1 MHVPAFP
8 AQHGKHFGAV
18 HALGDQAKPSVHLP
32 AFAVNAP
39 EPADAAFDGKHGRSD
54 DQDVDEY
61 LERERVHAAAPSFRT
76 GAQSSTGRSEE
87 RRVGQECVRTCGSWW
102 TPYH

>member
-32 AFAVNAP
+32 AFAVNAA
-39 EPADAAFDGKHGRSD
+39 EPADAAFDGKHGRSE

-61 LERERVHAAAPSFRT
+61 LERERVHAAAPSFR
-76 GAQSSTGRSEE
+76 SRSEE
-87 RRVGQECVRTCGSWW
+87 HTSELQSLIRISYAVFCLKQK
-102 TPYH
+102 

>member
-32 AFAVNAP
+32 AFAVNAE
-39 EPADAAFDGKHGRSD
+39 EPADADFDGKQGRSE

-61 LERERVHAAAPSFRT
+61 LERERVNAAATSFRS
-76 GAQSSTGRSEE
+76 GAKRSTGR
-87 RRVGQECVRTCGSWW
+87 RTPSGDATTLHWGRSTE
-102 TPYH
+102 TPKQ